1 MPRAR
6 FRGRFDV
13 AVLQIGGN
21 DIDSNSCPLL
31 LASKLEDFAKF
42 LQSNYRISHIYI
54 SEIFTRPQPRCCLLQ
69 QYESNH
75 VRALHYLET
84 LLENNIHIRIWRHR
98 RIFSSPFSL
107 FKRDRIHL
115 NQCGMKRFYESL
127 KRAVILVVEE
137 HKRTQVNKPFHYY

>member
-6 FRGRFDV
+6 FRGRFGV

-54 SEIFTRPQPRCCLLQ
+54 SEIFTRPQPRCCSLQ

-98 RIFSSPFSL
+98 RIFNSPFSL